1 MPADAG
7 KRKYNSK
14 GSVGFMGRM
23 PGWMYDDWRPT
34 KAYKEYLAEGYGRKK
49 AQAMLKAS
57 TSGVT
62 NAAGGILRGKFMT
75 ETVWENTSVQRA
87 QREQESSITTDVSDV
102 LSPEN
107 LTLVEG
113 LELEE

>member
-34 KAYKEYLAEGYGRKK
+34 KAYKEYLVEGYGRKK
-49 AQAMLKAS
+49 GHSMLMAS
-57 TSGVT
+57 HSAVNTTHVT
-62 NAAGGILRGKFMT
+62 GNRKN
-75 ETVWENTSVQRA
+75 TVWENTSVQRA

-102 LSPEN
+102 PPQDN
-107 LTLVEG
+107 LLPVEEG
-113 LELEE
+113 LEELTN